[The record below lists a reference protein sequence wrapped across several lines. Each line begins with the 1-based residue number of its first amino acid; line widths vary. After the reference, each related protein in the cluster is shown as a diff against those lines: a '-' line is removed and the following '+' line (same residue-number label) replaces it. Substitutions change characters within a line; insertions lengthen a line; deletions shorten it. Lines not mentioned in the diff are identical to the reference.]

1 MSGKPVC
8 EIKGGNERDE
18 QMHYR
23 KSDQLIV
30 PEKPVK
36 AGGGKRL
43 ACCRHKIVQ
52 VLQTE
57 S

>member
-23 KSDQLIV
+23 KSDQLII

-36 AGGGKRL
+36 AGGGKGL
-43 ACCRHKIVQ
+43 ACCRHKLVQ

>member
-1 MSGKPVC
+1 MVSGKPVC
-8 EIKGGNERDE
+8 EIKGGNEPDE

-36 AGGGKRL
+36 AGGGKGL
-43 ACCRHKIVQ
+43 AQHSFK
-52 VLQTE
+52 
-57 S
+57 